1 MNLIPI
7 TSNVKNPKNL
17 NSTKA
22 GNARRKL
29 IMSTTARFY
38 IFWLD
43 IIKIEIQFHR
53 TSLLSFV

>member
-1 MNLIPI
+1 MNLILI
-7 TSNVKNPKNL
+7 TNNVMNQKNL

-22 GNARRKL
+22 GSARRKL

-43 IIKIEIQFHR
+43 IIKIEI
-53 TSLLSFV
+53 